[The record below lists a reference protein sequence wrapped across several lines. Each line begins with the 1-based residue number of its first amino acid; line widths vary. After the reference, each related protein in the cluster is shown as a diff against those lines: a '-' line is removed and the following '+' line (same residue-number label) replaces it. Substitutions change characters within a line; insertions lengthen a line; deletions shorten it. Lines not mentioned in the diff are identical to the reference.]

1 MVAPGGHTLA
11 AQVGG
16 HAGVLTSEDESLVI
30 KPALPREIEFY
41 QTAATHPA
49 FEALRPFLPAF
60 MGTLKVQGKAEG
72 QDEEG
77 NTLIAPV
84 SVPASEGGGKEAEQ
98 DKFPLRDVK
107 HAITPDLDLDTTYL
121 QHLVLENLTHPFKK
135 PNVIDVKI
143 GTVLW
148 DEGASA
154 DKRERM
160 EKAARDTTT
169 FETGIRLTGFQ
180 VHIRFIIFVIGEP

>member
-1 MVAPGGHTLA
+1 MVAPGGHTLT

-60 MGTLKVQGKAEG
+60 MGTLKVQGESEG
-72 QDEEG
+72 RDEEG

-84 SVPASEGGGKEAEQ
+84 SVPASEGGGKEGEQ
-98 DKFPLRDVK
+98 DKSLLRVLK
-107 HAITPDLDLDTTYL
+107 HAITPDPDPDDTIL

-180 VHIRFIIFVIGEP
+180 VHIRPIISIIGEP